1 MTSEHRLIYRTD
13 TTKYNKRTAEAN
25 AVVQDEERKQSLLRE
40 VGNASITAD
49 ANQKASL
56 SQQAKIIGA
65 TTPQEQAVLDQA
77 RQRLGEAQSVYLN
90 QSQGNNSQLDTAT
103 GKVTAVPPKGVIEQS
118 REARLDGNNKSGVI
132 ATPEQ
137 RQQNTQN
144 LQGIMNYV
152 DTSTLEPITN
162 AGVVETPQQFEERK
176 AFIEKQNTEK
186 ATQDEIKRKKQE
198 DIAAAGAASTAA
210 GTKALERSKENPA
223 PINDT
228 AKMDRVSTMIDGII
242 GASGD
247 PMGPVY
253 KEMMMQELQDMEDAK
268 ANAALSRDASLARAE
283 EQDNDVQTLIDKY
296 TKIHRENNAAYTK
309 LLDETRDSQQK
320 YLAEQE
326 QRDKAKLAWD
336 ADMETQKLTK
346 QKTQQLLSQSIQN
359 ALGGGAF
366 SGAANEQLAATER
379 EWDTAISNLAAEFS
393 FKEADVSA
401 FYTQKYVDTNNQFN
415 MDVFNAAKALDEKI
429 EGYALQGFN
438 SIQARKNAEA
448 AAENQYRS
456 DITNAKTNYST
467 KIGGY
472 VKEIQGMVANEK
484 KDKMDRED
492 KALERIDYLLENY
505 PREAVAEAIKELGK
519 DVTSFDVQALID
531 NPTLAEIEKAKKAR
545 GSGGGGYA
553 MSFLPAGMQDP
564 PKPEM
569 SFDEFMQSKLSE
581 LESSSNQSFS
591 LEKRAQLMFDNA
603 EKWEKE
609 YNAVHVDGL
618 TANVVGQAKQQ
629 LSQQFGDAVVQAA
642 QLVMDGTYS
651 GTDPVGKAAKAM
663 GVSSAQ
669 VATALTQL
677 RQSGAVADTSVLS
690 PEQQKAWKSLRT
702 ELEKDSYY
710 TTYKGA
716 VSAVARIET
725 ALNQKDG
732 LSDIAAINGFQNGIV
747 DPGAT
752 VRSEDVGLI
761 QSANSWADSVDLNYW
776 KGKVANGDKL
786 PQAMRDKMAQLA
798 RSITA
803 AYERNYVDLTLPR
816 FEQEVQQSGVPKA
829 VLDLY
834 KPKGKVSTVSPE
846 VQSFTDSYF
855 K

>member
-1 MTSEHRLIYRTD
+1 MEHRLIFRTSNV
-13 TTKYNKRTAEAN
+13 KYNSRTAEAN
-25 AVVQDEERKQSLLRE
+25 AIVQDETRKQSLLA
-40 VGNASITAD
+40 NAS
-49 ANQKASL
+49 SP
-56 SQQAKIIGA
+56 QQAAIIGA
-65 TTPQEQAVLDQA
+65 TSPQEQADLEAA
-77 RQRLGEAQSVYLN
+77 RQRLGEAQAVYTN
-90 QSQGNNSQLDTAT
+90 QAQGNASQLDTAT
-103 GKVTAVPPKGVIEQS
+103 GKVTAVPQQGVIEQT
-118 REARLDGNNKSGVI
+118 RNARLDANN

-137 RQQNTQN
+137 RATNQQN
-144 LQGIMNYV
+144 LQGIMDYR

-162 AGVVETPQQFEERK
+162 AGVVETPQQFEQRK
-176 AFIEKQNTEK
+176 AAVEQQNAAK
-186 ATQDEIKRKKQE
+186 AEQDQVKQE
-198 DIAAAGAASTAA
+198 QMQATADRNAANTAAGAKA
-210 GTKALERSKENPA
+210 GKQAEVQTLQGSNS
-223 PINDT
+223 
-228 AKMDRVSTMIDGII
+228 DRVSTMLDGII
-242 GASGD
+242 AASGD

-253 KEMMMQELQDMEDAK
+253 KEMMMQELQDKEDAE
-268 ANAALSRDASLARAE
+268 ANAALSRDASMQRAE
-283 EQDNDVQTLIDKY
+283 EQDNDVQSLIDKY

-326 QRDKAKLAWD
+326 QRDKSKLAWD

-366 SGAANEQLAATER
+366 SGAANEQLASTER

-415 MDVFNAAKALDEKI
+415 MDVFNAAKMLDEKV
-429 EGYALQGFN
+429 EGYAMQGFN
-438 SIQARKNAEA
+438 SLQARKNAEA
-448 AAENQYRS
+448 AAQNQYRT

-467 KIGGY
+467 KVSGY
-472 VKEIQGMVANEK
+472 VKEIQGMVATEK
-484 KDKMDRED
+484 KEKMDRED
-492 KALERIDYLLENY
+492 RALERIDYLLDNY
-505 PREAVAEAIKELGK
+505 PREAVAEAIKELGQ

-545 GSGGGGYA
+545 GSGGGGGGYA
-553 MSFLPAGMQDP
+553 MSFLPSGMQDP
-564 PKPEM
+564 PKPEV
-569 SFDEFMQSKLSE
+569 SFDDYMKGKIAE
-581 LESSSNQSFS
+581 LESTSMQSFS
-591 LEKRAQLMFDNA
+591 PEKRAQLMFDNA

-618 TANVVGQAKQQ
+618 TGAAVGQAKQQ
-629 LSQQFGDAVVQAA
+629 LTQQFGDAVVQAA

-651 GTDPVGKAAKAM
+651 GTDPVGKAAKTM

-776 KGKVANGDKL
+776 KGKVNNGDKL

-834 KPKGKVSTVSPE
+834 RPKGKVSTVSPE